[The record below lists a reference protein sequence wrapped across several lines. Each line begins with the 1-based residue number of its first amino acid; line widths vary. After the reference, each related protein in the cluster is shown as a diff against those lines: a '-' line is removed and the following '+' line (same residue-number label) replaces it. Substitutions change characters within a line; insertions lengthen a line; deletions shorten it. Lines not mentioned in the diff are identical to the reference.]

1 MEDNLDDTQSNAIS
15 LYEINS
21 KKETIET
28 KCKGRGKLLYQL
40 IDLINED
47 TCALLSF
54 SSSIFPDFPTNFFQN
69 QYLELIEKIYDKS
82 IKDKNN
88 WLAKYIFRHS
98 LYMSIY
104 YIRLVQSCEERNL
117 KVIHIAKA
125 LSAILNSFDTFL
137 DYYKKYGDR
146 FNLVVINK
154 DLEIDFSSSNNM
166 IMDSV
171 SQISKHITY
180 SRKIITFL
188 NLIKNHKNISSIKD
202 KSYNLNS
209 DVSYMNIF
217 KAVYRWDLYYD
228 FSKIQNKNFIKYIID
243 TDNIFPRIENYRKY
257 YNTVTLKSLSVALF
271 HRLNLLLNIHHAYE
285 QIEEIKNNLNSRIY
299 TYQEVYDELT
309 QDEIFK
315 NEQSSAQVI
324 KFLDNIFLGKKEINC
339 YELSERFNKMN
350 ISDEDFDLNT
360 CIEEELVD
368 EIRNLQVINL
378 TDSIFD
384 FINKLYS
391 DEENPFDISF
401 DYESS
406 NIEFLKNPLDIDKPI
421 KDIIVDLANNI
432 EEINPA
438 TKYDW
443 EDKFNISDLDRNQ
456 YHLKMKKHPFYREI
470 LKNYKDDEN
479 LEINAYKEFFSSDIN
494 EVIKMWIRKST
505 NEKKETGGDWL
516 YILDIIIICKIF
528 GIDIPGQGGFSKLLD
543 RELHR
548 KEREM
553 FKINIRFNYTFIV
566 WLAYHG
572 EYLEYIKSKN

>member
-1 MEDNLDDTQSNAIS
+1 MNDIQSSKIS

-28 KCKGRGKLLYQL
+28 RYKGRGKLLYQL

-47 TCALLSF
+47 SCALLSF

-166 IMDSV
+166 IMDSI
-171 SQISKHITY
+171 SQISEHVIY
-180 SRKIITFL
+180 SRQSTTFL
-188 NLIKNHKNISSIKD
+188 NLIRNYENISSIKD
-202 KSYNLNS
+202 KSYNLNNNI
-209 DVSYMNIF
+209 SYMNIF
-217 KAVYRWDLYYD
+217 KTIYSWDLYYD
-228 FSKIQNKNFIKYIID
+228 FSKIRNKDFIKCIID
-243 TDNIFPRIENYRKY
+243 TDNIFPSVEHYRKY

-271 HRLNLLLNIHHAYE
+271 HRLNLLLNIHDVYE
-285 QIEEIKNNLNSRIY
+285 QVEEIKNNLNTKTY
-299 TYQEVYDELT
+299 TYQEMYDELT

-315 NEQSSAQVI
+315 NEQSIDQVI
-324 KFLDNIFLGKKEINC
+324 KFLDNIFSDKKELNC
-339 YELSERFNKMN
+339 HEISERFNKMN

-360 CIEEELVD
+360 SIEYELRD
-368 EIRNLQVINL
+368 EIKNLQVINL

-384 FINKLYS
+384 FINKLYL
-391 DEENPFDISF
+391 DNENPFEISF
-401 DYESS
+401 DHESN
-406 NIEFLKNPLDIDKPI
+406 NIEFLKNPLDIDRPI
-421 KDIIVDLANNI
+421 KEIIEDLAKHI

-443 EDKFNISDLDRNQ
+443 EDKFNISEFDRNQ
-456 YHLKMKKHPFYREI
+456 YHLKLKKHPFYREI

-479 LEINAYKEFFSSDIN
+479 LEINAYKEFFSSDVN
-494 EVIKMWIRKST
+494 EIIKMWIRKST

-528 GIDIPGQGGFSKLLD
+528 GIDIPGQGGFSKLLE

-553 FKINIRFNYTFIV
+553 FKINIRFNYAFIV
-566 WLAYHG
+566 WLAYHD
-572 EYLEYIKSKN
+572 EYIKYKNGHDVTAK